1 MKFNLIGSKKSSR
14 EGTQNY
20 CTGQNVVNRTY
31 FFLYFLRLELIG
43 AGRPEGS
50 FPRSKKLDPA

>member
-20 CTGQNVVNRTY
+20 CTGQNVVNVL
-31 FFLYFLRLELIG
+31 FLSNPFG
-43 AGRPEGS
+43 
-50 FPRSKKLDPA
+50 FPP